1 MLICSDDNI
10 VVHGMTHHEGAM
22 LMFQYIGIVPF
33 SQTPSITKKKTDV
46 IFHLP
51 RINGHHHKTKKR
63 IHRMWFNEYM
73 TENQSPFI

>member
-33 SQTPSITKKKTDV
+33 SQTPSITKKKLMLFST
-46 IFHLP
+46 FLA
-51 RINGHHHKTKKR
+51 
-63 IHRMWFNEYM
+63 
-73 TENQSPFI
+73 